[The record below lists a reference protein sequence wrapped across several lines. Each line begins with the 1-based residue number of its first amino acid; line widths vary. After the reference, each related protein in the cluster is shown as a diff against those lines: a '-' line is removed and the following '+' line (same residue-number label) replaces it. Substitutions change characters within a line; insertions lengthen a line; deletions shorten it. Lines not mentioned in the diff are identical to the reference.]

1 MIKKLN
7 YEFCPIIKVTDAD
20 GKYVKVSKT
29 FNYYASQKQTVDIR
43 IYAGNDYSLARNQYE
58 VTVIGLG
65 GDALVRL
72 PKPYVV
78 SESHKSPEITVNK
91 NDRSFVWQITPAHEF
106 MFMPTVQIYD
116 QDHRLIEVDVSV
128 ANGLLTVSGRAP
140 SDHDLAK
147 GYFNAV
153 IVGKAEDIAELI
165 GFETISEF
173 RRENDVLIADLQ
185 KYYEH
190 CPILKL
196 LDLNDKEII
205 CDITFRD
212 NLNSQNVIIKSYGE
226 LIEGKYKLQV
236 MGKTYCGS
244 GVPTMNSET
253 YSNPEL
259 IKDGDGFVWKIELA
273 NSYASSPIVQLTD
286 KEGTLVKSKSEIKTT
301 AEAIEI
307 KIHDNNKEILE
318 ADLYS
323 VSVFGP
329 ASE

>member
-20 GKYVKVSKT
+20 GKYVKVDRT
-29 FNYYASQKQTVDIR
+29 FNYHTSQKQTVDIR
-43 IYAGNDYSLARNQYE
+43 IYAGDEYALARNQYE

-65 GDALVRL
+65 GDVHVSL

-78 SESHKSPEITVNK
+78 SEFHKSPEITVNK
-91 NDRSFVWQITPAHEF
+91 NDRSFVWQITPDHEF
-106 MFMPTVQIYD
+106 MFTPAVQIYD
-116 QDHRLIEVDVSV
+116 RAYRLIEVDVNI
-128 ANGLLTVSGRAP
+128 ANNLLTVSGRAP
-140 SDHDLAK
+140 SNHDLAK

-153 IVGKAEDIAELI
+153 IVGKAEDIAGLI

-196 LDLNDKEII
+196 LDLNDKEIV
-205 CDITFRD
+205 CDITFKD
-212 NLNSQNVIIKSYGE
+212 NFTSQKAIIKPYGE
-226 LIEGKYKLQV
+226 LIDGEYKLQV
-236 MGKTYCGS
+236 IGKTYCGS
-244 GVPTMNSET
+244 DGFAINSEN

-259 IKDGDGFVWKIELA
+259 IKAGDGFVWKIELA
-273 NSYASSPIVQLTD
+273 NSYASSPIVQLAD
-286 KEGTLVKSKSEIKTT
+286 KEGNFVKSEIKTT
-301 AEAIEI
+301 AKDVEI
-307 KIHDNNKEILE
+307 KIHDRNKETLE

-323 VSVFGP
+323 VLIVGP